1 MKGKK
6 ESSPGRNEYAKRAA
20 PARDPVDQVP
30 ELAAPSVSAAGANS
44 STPGGGQGRVDLTG
58 TMPEV
63 RVDPDITE
71 GHPGYEESGSSEMKL
86 ANAEKGGAN
95 MAQRNKSRDGTGA
108 ATQSKETEG
117 RNMPARQVR
126 QEQGAGTMAHRSE
139 HPLRRLHDEIDSIFN
154 HFFGGGLGLAQWGAG
169 MGRLWG
175 MDVED
180 ADNEIHVRAEA
191 PGFEP
196 KDFDIQINGNMLTV
210 RAEHQQE
217 DEQNER
223 GMHSWQ
229 RSYGHFQRAI
239 ALSGPVDA
247 DKVEAHYRNGVLEL
261 RLPRTEQAERKRIEV
276 KA

>member
-6 ESSPGRNEYAKRAA
+6 ECSTDRSDNAVHAASASGPAHQAPELPA
-20 PARDPVDQVP
+20 PA
-30 ELAAPSVSAAGANS
+30 VSAARANS
-44 STPGGGQGRVDLTG
+44 GAPGGGQGRVDLTG

-63 RVDPDITE
+63 HVDPDITE
-71 GHPGYEESGSSEMKL
+71 GHPGYAESGSSEMKV
-86 ANAEKGGAN
+86 ANAGNGGEN
-95 MAQRNKSRDGTGA
+95 MAQRNKSRDGHGA
-108 ATQSKETEG
+108 ATPTKETEG
-117 RNMPARQVR
+117 RSMPTR
-126 QEQGAGTMAHRSE
+126 QEQGAGTMAQRSE
-139 HPLRRLHDEIDSIFN
+139 HPLRRLHDEIESIFD
-154 HFFGGGLGLAQWGAG
+154 HFFGGALGLAQWGGG

-196 KDFDIQINGNMLTV
+196 KDFDIQINGNMLIV
-210 RAEHQQE
+210 HAEHRQE
-217 DEQNER
+217 EEQNEG
-223 GMHSWQ
+223 GMHTWQ
-229 RSYGHFQRAI
+229 RRYGHFQRTI
-239 ALSGPVDA
+239 PLSGPVDA